1 MMNDIFILTY
11 LLSINKLIINITA
24 AKCKYSDLIN
34 DE

>member
-24 AKCKYSDLIN
+24 ANANTQI
-34 DE
+34 